1 MGHGGVAEQ
10 VYLTGH
16 AARMDHGEIS
26 GPAADRAKEMGI
38 GAAVGV
44 PIVVHGRIW
53 GAAVVGSS
61 GDEPLPADT
70 EADVEDFTD
79 LVATA
84 ISNAQARSELA
95 ASRARIVTAADSAR
109 RRLERDLHDGA
120 QQRLLSLG
128 LELRTAEASL
138 RPDSDDVADQLS
150 EIVTGLTGVS
160 EELREIS
167 RGIHPAILSKG
178 GLGPALKAVARRS
191 AVPVELDISVDGR
204 LPESVEVA
212 AYFVVAESLTNV
224 ARYAEATEVR
234 VSAETDDA
242 GLRLT
247 IRDDGVGGADP
258 SKGSGLSGSSTGSR
272 RSVDIS
278 NCPAPPVKEPRCRC
292 RSRSRRPFTADP
304 RSRRVPQAP
313 RPWWDGRAPRR
324 EASCTAAPPSSRPGR
339 LRPPHP
345 PAHRTS

>member
-1 MGHGGVAEQ
+1 LGHGGVAEQ

-16 AARMDHGEIS
+16 AARMDGGQIS
-26 GPAADRAKEMGI
+26 GPAADRAEEMGI
-38 GAAVGV
+38 GAVVGI

-61 GDEPLPADT
+61 GDEPLPADI

-109 RRLERDLHDGA
+109 RRFERDLHDGA

-138 RPDSDDVADQLS
+138 RPDFDDVADQLS

-178 GLGPALKAVARRS
+178 GLGAALKAVARRS
-191 AVPVELDISVDGR
+191 AVPVELDVSVDGR

-212 AYFVVAESLTNV
+212 AYFLVAESLTNV
-224 ARYAEATEVR
+224 ARYADATEVT
-234 VSAETDDA
+234 VSANTDA
-242 GLRLT
+242 TTLRLSV
-247 IRDDGVGGADP
+247 RDDGVGGADP
-258 SKGSGLSGSSTGSR
+258 SKGSGLIGLIDRVEALGGHFELSS
-272 RSVDIS
+272 
-278 NCPAPPVKEPRCRC
+278 PAGVGTSLQVSIPFEAPVH
-292 RSRSRRPFTADP
+292 
-304 RSRRVPQAP
+304 
-313 RPWWDGRAPRR
+313 G
-324 EASCTAAPPSSRPGR
+324 
-339 LRPPHP
+339 
-345 PAHRTS
+345 

>member
-1 MGHGGVAEQ
+1 MGERYPLGHGGVAEQ

-16 AARMDHGEIS
+16 AARMDHGEIT

-61 GDEPLPADT
+61 GDEPLPAET

-150 EIVTGLTGVS
+150 EIVTGLTAVS
-160 EELREIS
+160 DELREIS

-178 GLGPALKAVARRS
+178 GLGPR
-191 AVPVELDISVDGR
+191 
-204 LPESVEVA
+204 
-212 AYFVVAESLTNV
+212 
-224 ARYAEATEVR
+224 
-234 VSAETDDA
+234 
-242 GLRLT
+242 
-247 IRDDGVGGADP
+247 
-258 SKGSGLSGSSTGSR
+258 
-272 RSVDIS
+272 
-278 NCPAPPVKEPRCRC
+278 
-292 RSRSRRPFTADP
+292 
-304 RSRRVPQAP
+304 
-313 RPWWDGRAPRR
+313 
-324 EASCTAAPPSSRPGR
+324 
-339 LRPPHP
+339 
-345 PAHRTS
+345 